1 MHPEIVKRDRAGAAA
16 SQPVPYSTHSTGGL
30 WPLQVG

>member
-1 MHPEIVKRDRAGAAA
+1 MHHTIVKRDRPGAAA

-30 WPLQVG
+30 WRLQVG